1 MDQAVEIITPEIMEA
16 ADYVRELWRRG
27 VEAIIETGQRLIE
40 IREKYRDQPGIWSW
54 LIGDHQWRDRPRD
67 QRPLPFSKSMV
78 YMLISIAESE
88 RLLQHCG
95 ALPSDSYTLFSLIQ
109 LPAAVFDE
117 IAANGTIRPELK
129 RADVQLLLNRISRA
143 KRFKALGAP
152 ALPDDPVP
160 VLLADPPWQFKVW
173 EESSAYGAALEHFPT
188 MSLEDICALPIG
200 DCATKDAI
208 LFMWTTA
215 PMLREAFAVLDAWG
229 FEFKTGMVWDKER
242 QGMGYY
248 VRNQHE
254 DLLIA
259 TRGDIPLPDPGNKP
273 ISVIRAVRG
282 KHSAKPHVVYDHIE
296 RMYPGLR
303 KREFFARYW
312 RPGWEKPW
320 GNQEI
325 AAAGKAAA

>member
-1 MDQAVEIITPEIMEA
+1 MAGELDIIEPDVVQA
-16 ADYVRELWRRG
+16 ADYVSAAWRQT
-27 VEAIIETGQRLIE
+27 ITSIFETGRRLID
-40 IREKYRDQPGIWSW
+40 IRAKWIDQPGKWSR
-54 LIGDHQWRDRPRD
+54 LIGAHEWKD
-67 QRPLPFSKSMV
+67 QGLLPFHFTWA
-78 YMLISIAESE
+78 YRLIAIAEDI
-88 RLLQHCG
+88 RLLDSSLTDR
-95 ALPSDSYTLFSLIQ
+95 LPSDVNALYRLIR
-109 LPAAVFDE
+109 LPVVVFDDKVDE
-117 IAANGTIRPELK
+117 ISPQLNSS
-129 RADVQLLLNRISRA
+129 DVQLWLNRHNRA
-143 KRFKALGAP
+143 ERFKSLAAP

-188 MSLEDICALPIG
+188 MSIEDLCALPLG
-200 DCATKDAI
+200 DCATTDAI

-254 DLLIA
+254 ELLIA
-259 TRGDIPLPDPGNKP
+259 TRGDMPLPDPSDKP
-273 ISVIRAVRG
+273 ISVIRAIRG
-282 KHSAKPHVVYDHIE
+282 KHSAKPHVTYDHIE

-325 AAAGKAAA
+325 TAAGEAAA